1 MDHALAKERLKATKP
16 MAMSGRIKSILFLLF
31 FCSGFCSLL
40 YQVVWVRMAFAHFG
54 VITPVLSVVLSVFML
69 GLGLGSLLGGTW
81 IEWWSRRL
89 KISSAYFYGV
99 AELTIGIGAFVVPQ
113 LFQAG
118 EDYLLKAG
126 EASSTGYLS
135 ISSIFIVVAILPW
148 CILMGATFPLM
159 MSFIRQTDPANQS
172 SFSFLYL
179 ANVMGATAGAA
190 TTALVLVEL
199 FGFRETYIIA
209 ATINCLIATISFILA
224 QVHRFEA
231 GHPAAP
237 RSPTQTPV
245 QPGTQASGRWLEVI
259 LFTTGFTSLA
269 MEVAWTRAFTFVL
282 KTTIYAFA
290 MILTTYLLSTWIGSY
305 LYRRSLRDGWLIST
319 ESVLGASCVFA
330 LLPVVLNDPRLAE
343 NVAVTLLSIVPFCL
357 ALGYLTP
364 GLIDAYSGGD
374 PANAGRCYGVNIAG
388 GILGPLVA
396 AYILLP
402 TIGMRAALLVLSVPM
417 FLLFLWAAR
426 QMLLS
431 SWHGPGI
438 ALTGARLR
446 HDSAANSSPPP
457 CGEGVAAAQPQFN
470 PAPMGIF
477 LPFAALFALSVFVS
491 RGYEDGSFYEGPHE
505 IRRDHVAT
513 VIAHGE
519 GMDKQLLVNGVGM
532 TTLTPITKVMAHL
545 PLAVNNNAKSGLII
559 CFGMGTTF
567 RAMHSW
573 GIDTTVIELSPSV
586 TESFGFFFPDFQDV
600 IGDPKAHIV
609 VDDGRRYLLRGSRKF
624 DVITLDPPPPIEAAA
639 SSLLYSKEFYEIVK
653 AHLATGGVLQQ
664 WFPGGG
670 EENILY
676 AVARSLRESF
686 PYVVAFKSIADWG
699 YHFLASTSPIRD
711 ITPAEFVA
719 RLSEPAKRDLT
730 EWNSNISIE
739 EMAEKILSRRTDIGK
754 LLPPGSEH
762 MVVTD
767 DLPYNE
773 YFVLRR
779 SGFID

>member
-1 MDHALAKERLKATKP
+1 MDHVLAKERLDATRNTV
-16 MAMSGRIKSILFLLF
+16 MNGRIKPILFLLF

-81 IEWWSRRL
+81 IEGWSRRL
-89 KISSAYFYGV
+89 KISSAYFYGG
-99 AELTIGIGAFVVPQ
+99 AELVIGIGAFIVPL
-113 LFQAG
+113 LFRAG
-118 EDYLLKAG
+118 EEYLLKAG
-126 EASSTGYLS
+126 EASSAAYLAVS
-135 ISSIFIVVAILPW
+135 AIFIVVAMLPW
-148 CILMGATFPLM
+148 CIMMGATFPLM
-159 MSFIRQTDPANQS
+159 MAFIRQTDPGNQS

-190 TTALVLVEL
+190 VTALVLVEL
-199 FGFRETYIIA
+199 FGFRKTYIIA
-209 ATINCLIATISFILA
+209 ATINCLIAATSFALA
-224 QVHRFEA
+224 RIYRLK
-231 GHPAAP
+231 PAQSGAL

-245 QPGTQASGRWLEVI
+245 QAGITASRRWLEVI

-269 MEVAWTRAFTFVL
+269 MEVVWTRAFTFVL

-290 MILTTYLLSTWIGSY
+290 AILTIYLLSTWVGSY
-305 LYRRSLRDGWLIST
+305 LYRRSLRDGRLIST

-330 LLPVVLNDPRLAE
+330 LLPILLSDPRLAQ
-343 NVAVTLLSIVPFCL
+343 NAAVTLLSIVPFCL

-364 GLIDAYSGGD
+364 GLIDAYSDGD
-374 PANAGRCYGVNIAG
+374 PANAGRSYGVNIAG
-388 GILGPLVA
+388 GILGPLAA
-396 AYILLP
+396 AYIFLP
-402 TIGMRAALLVLSVPM
+402 TIGTRAALLALSVPM
-417 FLLFLWAAR
+417 LLLFLWATR
-426 QMLLS
+426 QGHRKRS
-431 SWHGPGI
+431 KSTT
-438 ALTGARLR
+438 ADFDR
-446 HDSAANSSPPP
+446 
-457 CGEGVAAAQPQFN
+457 GEGVAAAQPQFN
-470 PAPMGIF
+470 LGPMGIV
-477 LPFAALFALSVFVS
+477 LPFAVLFAFSVFAS
-491 RGYEDGSFYEGPHE
+491 RSYEDGNFYKGPHE

-513 VIAHGE
+513 VIAYGE

-545 PLAVNNNAKSGLII
+545 PLAVNDNAKSGLII

-573 GIDTTVIELSPSV
+573 GIDTTVVELSPSV
-586 TESFGFFFPDFQDV
+586 TESFGFFFPDFRDV

-609 VDDGRRYLLRGSRKF
+609 VDDGRRYLLRGHRKF

-639 SSLLYSKEFYEIVK
+639 SSLLYSREFYEIVK
-653 AHLATGGVLQQ
+653 VHLAPNGILQQ

-699 YHFLASTSPIRD
+699 YHFLASTSPIRN

-719 RLSEPAKRDLT
+719 RFSEPAKRDLM

-739 EMAEKILSRRTDIGK
+739 GMAENILSRRTDIAK
-754 LLPPGSEH
+754 LLPVGSQN

-767 DLPYNE
+767 DRPYNE

-779 SGFID
+779 NGFIN

>member
-1 MDHALAKERLKATKP
+1 MDHALPKERLKATKP
-16 MAMSGRIKSILFLLF
+16 VAMSGRIKSILFLLF

-89 KISSAYFYGV
+89 EISSAYFYGV

-126 EASSTGYLS
+126 EASSTAYLL
-135 ISSIFIVVAILPW
+135 ISAIFIVVAILPW
-148 CILMGATFPLM
+148 CIMMGATFPLM

-190 TTALVLVEL
+190 MTALVLVEL

-209 ATINCLIATISFILA
+209 ATINCLIAAVSFLLA
-224 QVHRFEA
+224 QVYRFEA
-231 GHPAAP
+231 GHPAAL

-245 QPGTQASGRWLEVI
+245 RPGTQASRRWLEVI

-330 LLPVVLNDPRLAE
+330 LLPIVLNDPRLTE

-364 GLIDAYSGGD
+364 GLIDVYSGGD
-374 PANAGRCYGVNIAG
+374 PANAGRSYSVNIAG

-417 FLLFLWAAR
+417 FLLFLWATR

-431 SWHGPGI
+431 AWHGPKI
-438 ALTGARLR
+438 
-446 HDSAANSSPPP
+446 
-457 CGEGVAAAQPQFN
+457 V
-470 PAPMGIF
+470 

-513 VIAHGE
+513 VVAYGE

-545 PLAVNNNAKSGLII
+545 ALAVNNNAKSGLII

-573 GIDTTVIELSPSV
+573 RIDTTVVELSPSV

-653 AHLATGGVLQQ
+653 AHLAPGGVLQQ

-719 RLSEPAKRDLT
+719 RLSEPAKRDLM

-739 EMAEKILSRRTDIGK
+739 RMAENILSRRTDIAK
-754 LLPPGSEH
+754 VLPVDGRST
-762 MVVTD
+762 VVTD

-773 YFVLRR
+773 YFALRR
-779 SGFID
+779 SGLMN

>member
-1 MDHALAKERLKATKP
+1 
-16 MAMSGRIKSILFLLF
+16 
-31 FCSGFCSLL
+31 
-40 YQVVWVRMAFAHFG
+40 
-54 VITPVLSVVLSVFML
+54 
-69 GLGLGSLLGGTW
+69 
-81 IEWWSRRL
+81 
-89 KISSAYFYGV
+89 
-99 AELTIGIGAFVVPQ
+99 
-113 LFQAG
+113 
-118 EDYLLKAG
+118 
-126 EASSTGYLS
+126 
-135 ISSIFIVVAILPW
+135 
-148 CILMGATFPLM
+148 
-159 MSFIRQTDPANQS
+159 
-172 SFSFLYL
+172 
-179 ANVMGATAGAA
+179 
-190 TTALVLVEL
+190 
-199 FGFRETYIIA
+199 
-209 ATINCLIATISFILA
+209 
-224 QVHRFEA
+224 
-231 GHPAAP
+231 
-237 RSPTQTPV
+237 
-245 QPGTQASGRWLEVI
+245 
-259 LFTTGFTSLA
+259 
-269 MEVAWTRAFTFVL
+269 
-282 KTTIYAFA
+282 
-290 MILTTYLLSTWIGSY
+290 
-305 LYRRSLRDGWLIST
+305 
-319 ESVLGASCVFA
+319 
-330 LLPVVLNDPRLAE
+330 
-343 NVAVTLLSIVPFCL
+343 
-357 ALGYLTP
+357 
-364 GLIDAYSGGD
+364 
-374 PANAGRCYGVNIAG
+374 
-388 GILGPLVA
+388 
-396 AYILLP
+396 
-402 TIGMRAALLVLSVPM
+402 
-417 FLLFLWAAR
+417 
-426 QMLLS
+426 
-431 SWHGPGI
+431 
-438 ALTGARLR
+438 
-446 HDSAANSSPPP
+446 
-457 CGEGVAAAQPQFN
+457 
-470 PAPMGIF
+470 MGIV

-573 GIDTTVIELSPSV
+573 GIDTTVVELSPAV

-653 AHLATGGVLQQ
+653 GHLAPGGVLQQ

-670 EENILY
+670 EEKILY

-779 SGFID
+779 NGFIN